1 MFSSKL
7 NLSKEE
13 EFDNTNNDL
22 LSNLDNQDTL
32 FSDTGRVISV
42 GDGIAT
48 CTGLLNIKAGEM
60 VIFPSTGVKGMALN
74 LNTYTI
80 GVVVFGKENSV
91 RQNDLVIRSGALL
104 EVSASSSLLGR
115 VVDALGSFIDEAS
128 SIN

>member
-1 MFSSKL
+1 MFFSTTYL
-7 NLSKEE
+7 NYSDEE
-13 EFDNTNNDL
+13 VANIEVLLNSNDQ
-22 LSNLDNQDTL
+22 SNLFN
-32 FSDTGRVISV
+32 DTGRVISI

-60 VIFPSTGVKGMALN
+60 VIFPATGVKGMALN

-104 EVSASSSLLGR
+104 EVSASSALL
-115 VVDALGSFIDEAS
+115 
-128 SIN
+128 